1 MVDLFDKD
9 NIYKFIFIASS
20 VLLVY
25 LIHDYYNTI
34 SDMSF
39 KLIDSN
45 EMIKSIE
52 LKMALKDSSIDV
64 LANQLEFEKIRN
76 SLYEEILKTSEF
88 KTLFIGAISLIS
100 IIISGY
106 YWYTRIQVYND
117 RLLKMN
123 YEASHK

>member
-9 NIYKFIFIASS
+9 NLYKFIFIASS

-34 SDMSF
+34 SEMSF

-45 EMIKSIE
+45 ENIE
-52 LKMALKDSSIDV
+52 NIEYELSLNDTLIERLKNKLKY
-64 LANQLEFEKIRN
+64 EKTRN
-76 SLYEEILKTSEF
+76 KLYREILKTSEY
-88 KTLFIGAISLIS
+88 KTFFIGTLSLIS

-106 YWYTRIQVYND
+106 LWYTRIQIFND
-117 RLLKMN
+117 RMLKDN
-123 YEASHK
+123 NIT